1 MLTEERLKILQELW
15 NEGYC
20 VVVFN
25 PEEIGDDV
33 APDELQSFL
42 IQKGWEYIAAN
53 SRVRN

>member
-33 APDELQSFL
+33 APDDLQSFL
-42 IQKGWEYIAAN
+42 IQEGWEFIGAN

>member
-1 MLTEERLKILQELW
+1 MLTEERIKILQELW

-33 APDELQSFL
+33 APDDLQSFL
-42 IQKGWEYIAAN
+42 IQEGWEFIGAN

>member
-1 MLTEERLKILQELW
+1 MLTEERIKILQELW

-33 APDELQSFL
+33 ASDELQTFL